1 MSKHTLLLKTL
12 KVAQRVELIGN
23 NMNVHEV
30 EYYRPHGAEGL
41 YVQINDSTFT
51 AEKYSK
57 VVLSICANTGRFESQ
72 VKVFNVPGVI
82 CVLYLT
88 DIQLEKKELREI
100 KRVEYVNK
108 VMITANNKEQEVI
121 LKNISL
127 GGICFQTDTPLVTKN
142 GFIHLITLKNEKLDL
157 EFEVV
162 RERYSQERITFTYHC
177 QFKPYARSSEMIL
190 EREIVG
196 LQLQQIRRNK

>member
-1 MSKHTLLLKTL
+1 MSKHTLLHETL

-41 YVQINDSTFT
+41 YVQVDDSTFT

-57 VVLSICANTGRFESQ
+57 VVLSICAQTGRFESR
-72 VKVFNVPGVI
+72 VSVRNVPGVV
-82 CVLYLT
+82 CVLYVT

-100 KRVEYVNK
+100 KRVEYVTE
-108 VMITANNKEQEVI
+108 VMITANNKEQEVL

-142 GFIHLITLKNEKLDL
+142 GIIHLVTLKNEKLDL
-157 EFEVV
+157 EFQIV

-177 QFKPYARSSEMIL
+177 QFRPYARSREMIL